1 MKIAMAAS
9 EAAPFLKT
17 GGLGD
22 VMEALPQ
29 ALAQIPKNEV
39 SVFLPF
45 YGAIKYD
52 DRFEKEFLGYFDVP
66 LAWRREY
73 VGVFRLKSR
82 KKKLKI
88 YFIDNEHYFCR
99 ARVYGE
105 PDDGERFAFFCKA
118 VLAAMGFIGLQ
129 PDVIHC
135 NDWQTALIPLL
146 LRTEY
151 HAAFPNTKSVFTIHN
166 N

>member
-88 YFIDNEHYFCR
+88 YFSYF
-99 ARVYGE
+99 
-105 PDDGERFAFFCKA
+105 
-118 VLAAMGFIGLQ
+118 
-129 PDVIHC
+129 
-135 NDWQTALIPLL
+135 
-146 LRTEY
+146 
-151 HAAFPNTKSVFTIHN
+151 
-166 N
+166 

>member
-88 YFIDNEHYFCR
+88 SHLQMGKKY
-99 ARVYGE
+99 
-105 PDDGERFAFFCKA
+105 
-118 VLAAMGFIGLQ
+118 VLYLKRHLTTTNFK
-129 PDVIHC
+129 
-135 NDWQTALIPLL
+135 N
-146 LRTEY
+146 
-151 HAAFPNTKSVFTIHN
+151 
-166 N
+166 

>member
-82 KKKLKI
+82 TTESASR
-88 YFIDNEHYFCR
+88 FS
-99 ARVYGE
+99 AR
-105 PDDGERFAFFCKA
+105 PFWRRWASSACSR
-118 VLAAMGFIGLQ
+118 M
-129 PDVIHC
+129 
-135 NDWQTALIPLL
+135 
-146 LRTEY
+146 
-151 HAAFPNTKSVFTIHN
+151 
-166 N
+166 